1 MPDKF
6 FNLLTNVTDRNF
18 FAVTKIN
25 VNVNKLT
32 TDETSDKL
40 RLHFKKTLKNK
51 LDLFRELIE
60 LLRKE
65 KCDLFPL
72 VSLNNFEFKLC
83 NIYSIISSLYL
94 KCYFTC

>member
-1 MPDKF
+1 M
-6 FNLLTNVTDRNF
+6 TDRNF

-65 KCDLFPL
+65 KCDVFPL
-72 VSLNNFEFKLC
+72 VNFEFKLC

-94 KCYFTC
+94 KCYFIC